1 MSTSLTPR
9 AGADFDRLINF
20 LGLTEFVDR
29 TTERASFPLGVL
41 YPYSADLQR
50 VCDRYADVADAFPAA
65 LPLLLGGTAG
75 AAGARLDE
83 AGAATAVSR
92 YLSSIKTLQ
101 GRIDFAPG
109 SVGIAVGRA
118 YREANMAVK
127 AA

>member
-9 AGADFDRLINF
+9 PAARFDQLIEF
-20 LGLTEFVDR
+20 LGLTDFVDH

-50 VCDRYADVADAFPAA
+50 VCERYTDVADGFPHA
-65 LPLLLGGTAG
+65 LPLLLGTAAGEGAGMNDAG
-75 AAGARLDE
+75 AAA
-83 AGAATAVSR
+83 AVSR

-118 YREANMAVK
+118 YRLASMAVK